1 MNNQKKN
8 HTILTSNNKSDVD
21 LKLKK
26 NNSTKKL
33 YRNTNDNVFAGVC
46 SGLADYFDKSVI
58 IIRFV
63 FFILTLFFI
72 IGLIIYIGLWIGM
85 SNKKNMNSDLNELN
99 IDSNPNKFN
108 SILKFFKNLLLL
120 IVFIILGCYLGF
132 AAGGLSGPTGN
143 GGASNF
149 SGAVIGTILGVIIWI
164 KIVSKKKS

>member
-1 MNNQKKN
+1 MNNPKKN
-8 HTILTSNNKSDVD
+8 HKTVTYNNQSDID

-26 NNSTKKL
+26 NNPTKKL
-33 YRNTNDNVFAGVC
+33 YRSTNDSIFGGVC
-46 SGLADYFDKSVI
+46 SGLADYFGKSVI

-63 FFILTLFFI
+63 FFIFSLFLL
-72 IGLIIYIGLWIGM
+72 IGLIMYVGLWIGM
-85 SNKKNMNSDLNELN
+85 SNKKKMNSELN

-120 IVFIILGCYLGF
+120 IIFITLGFSIGF
-132 AAGGLSGPTGN
+132 AAGGLLGSIGN

-164 KIVSKKKS
+164 NIVSKKKN